1 MKKLFVLFAA
11 AAMTLTASAQAL
23 EESKTFDN
31 FYIGINGGVSTKMTG
46 QNGWLGGLNPNAGI
60 RIGRWFTPV
69 FGIAVEGNAYFSNK
83 SHEPLVVDEHN
94 TAIRYTNVGAIAT
107 VNLSNWF
114 GGYLGQPRPLEVVA
128 VAGLGWG
135 HQFRT
140 TPGYSYNNINNT
152 TAKAGLDFTFNLG
165 EEKAW
170 QIYVEPAVT
179 WGLNGPVLAD
189 WEDQNANRP
198 VVYGTG
204 TQFNVNRA
212 NFQLNAGIVYKFKNS
227 NGTHNFKVA
236 DLRNQAEIDRLNAI
250 INGLRNDLD
259 AKDREIARLQKLL
272 DECNAR
278 VCPTC
283 PEPKEV
289 ANLQPT
295 VLFRQGKS
303 VIDPAQYAPIELISN
318 YMKNHPE
325 AKVKIDGYASPEGS
339 LELNK
344 KLSIDRAEAVKNA
357 LVKKYKIAADRLTTE
372 GHGPTD
378 KLFEQVEFNR
388 VVTFHDTTK

>member
-1 MKKLFVLFAA
+1 MKKLFVLLAA

-46 QNGWLGGLNPNAGI
+46 QNGWLGGLNPNAGL

-83 SHEPLVVDEHN
+83 SMEPGIFPEKKTFV
-94 TAIRYTNVGAIAT
+94 RYTNVGAIAT

-114 GGYLGQPRPLEVVA
+114 GGYTGEPRSFEVVA
-128 VAGLGWG
+128 IGGLGWG
-135 HQFRT
+135 HQFGT
-140 TPGYSYNNINNT
+140 NDEVKMNNINNT
-152 TAKAGLDFTFNLG
+152 TAKAGLDFAFNLG
-165 EEKAW
+165 SAKAW

-179 WGLNGPVLAD
+179 WGLNGPTPLTLNGKYVGKA
-189 WEDQNANRP
+189 
-198 VVYGTG
+198 YTG

-236 DLRNQAEIDRLNAI
+236 DLRNQAEIDRLNGI

-259 AKDREIARLQKLL
+259 AKDREISRLQKLL

-278 VCPTC
+278 VCPEC
-283 PEPKEV
+283 PESKEV

-339 LELNK
+339 LEINK

-357 LVKKYKIAADRLTTE
+357 LVKKYKIAADRLTIE

>member
-31 FYIGINGGVSTKMTG
+31 FYIGINGGVSTKMTE
-46 QNGWLGGLNPNAGI
+46 QSGWLGGLNPNAGL

-69 FGIAVEGNAYFSNK
+69 FGLAVEGNAYFSNK
-83 SHEPLVVDEHN
+83 PLPSTG
-94 TAIRYTNVGAIAT
+94 TAVRATNVGAIAT

-114 GGYLGQPRPLEVVA
+114 GGYPGEPRAFEVIA
-128 VAGLGWG
+128 VGGLGWTHWYG
-135 HQFRT
+135 NNGFPH
-140 TPGYSYNNINNT
+140 NINFT

-165 EEKAW
+165 AEKAW
-170 QIYVEPAVT
+170 QVYIEPAVT
-179 WGLNGPVLAD
+179 WGLNGPQYLD
-189 WEDQNANRP
+189 YEDQ
-198 VVYGTG
+198 YGNLFKSYTG
-204 TQFNVNRA
+204 TKFNVNDA
-212 NFQLNAGIVYKFKNS
+212 FFQLNAGIVYKFKNS

-344 KLSIDRAEAVKNA
+344 KLSIDRAEAVKSA

>member
-31 FYIGINGGVSTKMTG
+31 IYIGINGGVSTKMTG
-46 QNGWLGGLNPNAGI
+46 QNGWLGGLNTNAGL

-83 SHEPLVVDEHN
+83 SGEPGFMPEKKTFV
-94 TAIRYTNVGAIAT
+94 RYTNVGAIAT

-114 GGYLGQPRPLEVVA
+114 GGYTGEPRPFEVVA
-128 VAGLGWG
+128 VGGLGWG
-135 HQFRT
+135 HQFGT
-140 TPGYSYNNINNT
+140 NDKMKLNNLNNT
-152 TAKAGLDFTFNLG
+152 TAKAGLDLAFNLG
-165 EEKAW
+165 AAKAC
-170 QIYVEPAVT
+170 QIYIEPAVT
-179 WGLNGPVLAD
+179 WGLNGPKGIYIGSTYLGKT
-189 WEDQNANRP
+189 
-198 VVYGTG
+198 YTG

-227 NGTHNFKVA
+227 NGTHNFKVVTSR
-236 DLRNQAEIDRLNAI
+236 DQAEIDRLNGI
-250 INGLRNDLD
+250 INGLRSDVN
-259 AKDREIARLQKLL
+259 AKDREIARLRKLL

-278 VCPTC
+278 VCPDC
-283 PEPKEV
+283 PECKEV

-295 VLFRQGKS
+295 VIFRQGKS

-318 YMKNHPE
+318 YMKNHPD
-325 AKVKIDGYASPEGS
+325 AKVKIDGYASPEGP

-357 LVKKYKIAADRLTTE
+357 LVKKYKISASRLSVE

-378 KLFEQVEFNR
+378 KLFDQIEFNR